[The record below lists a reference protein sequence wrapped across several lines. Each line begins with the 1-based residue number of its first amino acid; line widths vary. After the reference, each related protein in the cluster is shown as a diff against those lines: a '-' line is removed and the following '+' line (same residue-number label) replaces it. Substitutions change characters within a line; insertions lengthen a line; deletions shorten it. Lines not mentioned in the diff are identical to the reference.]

1 MFCVWVCSSTTC
13 CDVVELLSGLGL
25 KDLSVCFVCESISS
39 NCCDVL
45 EGLSG
50 LGVKDLSVCFVCES
64 ISSNCCDVLG

>member
-1 MFCVWVCSSTTC
+1 MCFVCESISSNC
-13 CDVVELLSGLGL
+13 CDVLEGLSGLVV

-50 LGVKDLSVCFVCES
+50 LGVKDLSVCFVCG
-64 ISSNCCDVLG
+64 CVVLLLAVM

>member
-1 MFCVWVCSSTTC
+1 M
-13 CDVVELLSGLGL
+13 
-25 KDLSVCFVCESISS
+25 CFVRESISS

-64 ISSNCCDVLG
+64 ISTICCDVVEVCSCCGTPGTAITQGV